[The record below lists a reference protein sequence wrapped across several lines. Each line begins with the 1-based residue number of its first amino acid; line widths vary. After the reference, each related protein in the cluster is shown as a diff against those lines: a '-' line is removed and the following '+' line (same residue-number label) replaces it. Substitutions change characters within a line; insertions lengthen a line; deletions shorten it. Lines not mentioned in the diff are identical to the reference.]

1 MTEKGPKTLIKS
13 RKELVSQEQTVVQRN
28 NSSVYVILH
37 PAGLSFVNNL
47 MITIKSLRILDLVL
61 PD

>member
-13 RKELVSQEQTVVQRN
+13 RKELVSQEQTVGQRN
-28 NSSVYVILH
+28 NSSVLH
-37 PAGLSFVNNL
+37 PAGLSLVNNL